1 MTSRKGKFENKFS
14 NFVVLGF
21 LPPKGGRQFGKP
33 NQPQFHEKGSFCKT
47 KATVFKMS
55 EKEEK
60 KRTAAKTGEV
70 ERLQKIW
77 SRRMAVDGY
86 KKVYL
91 ASLEGTRTE
100 ILDDN
105 GDVVEVKYNP
115 SAANAATKALDALC
129 RLLGYSS
136 PPEPTDEAD
145 GEITV
150 ELGEAEEYSK

>member
-1 MTSRKGKFENKFS
+1 
-14 NFVVLGF
+14 
-21 LPPKGGRQFGKP
+21 
-33 NQPQFHEKGSFCKT
+33 
-47 KATVFKMS
+47 MS

-60 KRTAAKTGEV
+60 KGVSPAGET
-70 ERLQKIW
+70 ERLRKIW
-77 SRRMAVDGY
+77 SRRMAVEGY

-100 ILDDN
+100 ILDGN

-129 RLLGYSS
+129 RLLGYSA
-136 PPEPTDEAD
+136 PAEPQEDED
-145 GEITV
+145 GEIVV